1 MRLRVTGAWTTDYT
15 PIYTF
20 WPDVK
25 YKTKINSGQVL
36 DLTETNIIYHH
47 HGYGLTRH
55 PSTFCIRNK
64 KVTLTFK
71 AKSLRCDSLQTSWC
85 LRIAIVVSR
94 ACHFGILLGKIM
106 KLLWMWEYGH
116 RMLPPNDGGGPS
128 PAQPSPAQPPSI
140 VKPRPGCGVVNREL
154 RIPFEMYFHSLKSG
168 AIAING
174 SVIIICSGAEEHSYR
189 ALL

>member
-1 MRLRVTGAWTTDYT
+1 MNKERNWKLDTGQWKWSRNLRKMNVINPSLHQMLLRVTGAWTTDYT
-15 PIYTF
+15 PTYTF
-20 WPDVK
+20 WPNVK

-47 HGYGLTRH
+47 QGHGLTWH

-71 AKSLRCDSLQTSWC
+71 AKSLCCDSLQTSWC

-106 KLLWMWEYGH
+106 KLSWMWEYGH

-128 PAQPSPAQPPSI
+128 PAQPSPASI
-140 VKPRPGCGVVNREL
+140 HC
-154 RIPFEMYFHSLKSG
+154 
-168 AIAING
+168 
-174 SVIIICSGAEEHSYR
+174 
-189 ALL
+189 

>member
-1 MRLRVTGAWTTDYT
+1 
-15 PIYTF
+15 
-20 WPDVK
+20 
-25 YKTKINSGQVL
+25 
-36 DLTETNIIYHH
+36 
-47 HGYGLTRH
+47 
-55 PSTFCIRNK
+55 
-64 KVTLTFK
+64 
-71 AKSLRCDSLQTSWC
+71 
-85 LRIAIVVSR
+85 
-94 ACHFGILLGKIM
+94 M
-106 KLLWMWEYGH
+106 KLSWMWEYGH

-128 PAQPSPAQPPSI
+128 PAQPLSI